1 MARSEYSHLRG
12 IAQRRIDRLVEAGL
26 APQGTRFPTVKEL
39 GSSKSAQQKA
49 LNAIN
54 RFLASGSTLGEAR
67 ASGKRI
73 GTVAGTPAVMT
84 EKQLREQARR
94 KKISETLKARYQ
106 IMKGLT
112 EEQKTALKGARAI
125 GLKLGVEEINIF
137 LEYVEYRYSQN
148 KDSSWYTVVDDF
160 AALQKKKK
168 TTRGNLLQDFD
179 RFRKDREDLMNMF
192 DDGTPGFSS
201 RMFNEMWT
209 NFINND

>member
-12 IAQRRIDRLVEAGL
+12 IAQRRIDRLVAAGL

-54 RFLASGSTLGEAR
+54 RFLASGSTLRETR

-106 IMKGLT
+106 IMRGLT
-112 EEQKTALKGARAI
+112 ENQKSALKGARSI
-125 GLKLGVEEINIF
+125 GLTLGTGEINTF
-137 LEYVEYRYSQN
+137 LEYVEYRFSQN

-160 AALQKKKK
+160 ATLQEKKR
-168 TTRGNLLQDFD
+168 TTRGTLLQDFD
-179 RFRKDREDLMNMF
+179 RFRRDREDLMNMY
-192 DDGTPGFSS
+192 DNGTPGFSS
-201 RMFNEMWT
+201 RMMNQMWSD
-209 NFINND
+209 FINE